1 MPKLK
6 NTSPLGALDVP
17 LLRRV
22 VDAGEVFETTEDQ
35 ARVLLLQHDN
45 YQPADKAAKTLAA
58 SLTDQQDD
66 DVADSHVGDDEAD
79 SHVGDDEDAGTP
91 ASGEGEGEDQ

>member
-6 NTSPLGALDVP
+6 NISPLGALDVP

-22 VDAGEVFETTEDQ
+22 VDAGEVFETTEEQ
-35 ARVLLLQHDN
+35 ARVLLLQPDN

-58 SLTDQQDD
+58 ALTAQQDD
-66 DVADSHVGDDEAD
+66 DGAESHDGDN
-79 SHVGDDEDAGTP
+79 EDAGAP

>member
-6 NTSPLGALDVP
+6 NISPLGDLDVP

-22 VDAGEVFETTEDQ
+22 VDTGEVFETTEDQ
-35 ARVLLLQHDN
+35 ARVLLLQPDN

-58 SLTDQQDD
+58 SLTAQQDD
-66 DVADSHVGDDEAD
+66 DGAGSHDGDN
-79 SHVGDDEDAGTP
+79 EDAGAP

>member
-22 VDAGEVFETTEDQ
+22 VEADEVFDVSDDQ

-58 SLTDQQDD
+58 DLTAQQNPDGAERRD
-66 DVADSHVGDDEAD
+66 GNV
-79 SHVGDDEDAGTP
+79 EDAGAP
-91 ASGEGEGEDQ
+91 ASDSGTEGEDQ

>member
-6 NTSPLGALDVP
+6 NISPLGALDVP

-22 VDAGEVFETTEDQ
+22 VEADEVFDVNEDQ
-35 ARVLLLQHDN
+35 ALVLLLQPDN
-45 YQPADKAAKTLAA
+45 YQPADEAAKTLAA
-58 SLTDQQDD
+58 SLTAQQDD
-66 DVADSHVGDDEAD
+66 DGADSHDGDN
-79 SHVGDDEDAGTP
+79 EDAGAP

>member
-6 NTSPLGALDVP
+6 NTSPLGDLDVP

-22 VDAGEVFETTEDQ
+22 IETGEVFEVTEDQ
-35 ARVLLLQHDN
+35 ARVLLLQPDN

-58 SLTDQQDD
+58 ALADEQDTDGAESRD
-66 DVADSHVGDDEAD
+66 GN
-79 SHVGDDEDAGTP
+79 DEDAGDQ

>member
-6 NTSPLGALDVP
+6 NISPLGALDVP

-22 VDAGEVFETTEDQ
+22 VEADEIVDVTEDQ
-35 ARVLLLQHDN
+35 ARVLLLQPDN

-58 SLTDQQDD
+58 DLTAQQDD
-66 DVADSHVGDDEAD
+66 DGATSHAGDN
-79 SHVGDDEDAGTP
+79 EDAGTP

>member
-6 NTSPLGALDVP
+6 NISPLGALDVP

-35 ARVLLLQHDN
+35 ARVLLLQPDN
-45 YQPADKAAKTLAA
+45 YQPTDKAAKTLAA
-58 SLTDQQDD
+58 DLTAQQDD
-66 DVADSHVGDDEAD
+66 DGAESHDGDNEY
-79 SHVGDDEDAGTP
+79 AGAP

>member
-22 VDAGEVFETTEDQ
+22 VEADEVFEVTEDQ

-58 SLTDQQDD
+58 AL
-66 DVADSHVGDDEAD
+66 ADEQGPDGTETSG
-79 SHVGDDEDAGTP
+79 GNDEDAQAP
-91 ASGEGEGEDQ
+91 ASAQGTEGEDQ

>member
-6 NTSPLGALDVP
+6 NISPLGDLDVP

-22 VDAGEVFETTEDQ
+22 VEADEVFDVNEDQ

-45 YQPADKAAKTLAA
+45 YRPADKAAKTLAA
-58 SLTDQQDD
+58 ALTAEQYPDG
-66 DVADSHVGDDEAD
+66 AESHDGDN
-79 SHVGDDEDAGTP
+79 EDAGDQ

>member
-6 NTSPLGALDVP
+6 NISPLGALDVP

-22 VDAGEVFETTEDQ
+22 VDAGEVFDTTEDQ
-35 ARVLLLQHDN
+35 ARVLLLQSDN

-58 SLTDQQDD
+58 SLTAQQDGD
-66 DVADSHVGDDEAD
+66 GAASHDGDN
-79 SHVGDDEDAGTP
+79 EDAGTP

>member
-6 NTSPLGALDVP
+6 NISPLGALDVP

-22 VDAGEVFETTEDQ
+22 VDAGEVFDTTEEQ
-35 ARVLLLQHDN
+35 AKVLLLQHDN

-58 SLTDQQDD
+58 SLTAQQDD
-66 DVADSHVGDDEAD
+66 DGAESHDGDN
-79 SHVGDDEDAGTP
+79 EDAGDP